1 MAVTWGEPETV
12 AGGRQ
17 GWQTDAAEVAPIDT
31 LMADFLAAFATKGDG
46 YTRKV
51 EGFTYKP
58 FEGKGANKVPFAVR
72 VADRVNKRAAD
83 EKVAV
88 HARSINSHLHLV
100 VGVKP
105 IVTRTRKPSESPAE
119 SPAEAAS
126 GEEAHQG

>member
-51 EGFTYKP
+51 EGFSYKP
-58 FEGKGANKVPFAVR
+58 FEGKGANKIPFAVR
-72 VADRVNKRAAD
+72 VAERVNKRAAD

-100 VGVKP
+100 VGTKP
-105 IVTRTRKPSESPAE
+105 VVTRNRKAAE
-119 SPAEAAS
+119 SPAEAAPS
-126 GEEAHQG
+126 EGGAEG